1 MIKNLITTGNLAGK
15 EEVFSDR
22 DITLS
27 YKSIELADGLKIQA
41 NRLEIKDGKT
51 KLYLSVKSN
60 DEKYLPL
67 KYEVSINNNEQ
78 AETTTKITGTKPENT
93 DNASYEDVLTMNYE
107 IDDTKTIVL
116 QISDSSDKV
125 LRTLEIN
132 LQTRE
137 ITVKGEK
144 EFEKISQIELKKYLD
159 FFQN

>member
-41 NRLEIKDGKT
+41 NRLEIKDGNNKPN
-51 KLYLSVKSN
+51 KSLIH
-60 DEKYLPL
+60 Y
-67 KYEVSINNNEQ
+67 NEQ